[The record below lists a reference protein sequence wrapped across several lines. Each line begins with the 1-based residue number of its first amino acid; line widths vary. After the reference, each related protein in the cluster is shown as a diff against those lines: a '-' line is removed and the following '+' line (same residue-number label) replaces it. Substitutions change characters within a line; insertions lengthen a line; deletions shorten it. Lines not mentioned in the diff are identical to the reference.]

1 MKAQLQFKFK
11 NFQENLAETFIKLLN
26 CKELCD
32 ARLIGEDQ
40 IPIEAHR
47 IVLSAFSSILKGF
60 VKQLGDGEN
69 EIVIQGMDHE
79 DIESLLQFLYLGEV
93 SIAHAGVDKFLRA
106 AKFLGIN
113 QVRDQCKVDIE
124 DLNREFG
131 VHLRRRVIEN
141 DETSGTDKN
150 CTTDNNIVEDQDI
163 GEQEYSVRSSEDC
176 EEDHEKMVKVKQ
188 KEYIE
193 AKIRMNL
200 RTNRTISESLTTQS
214 EDELVDSILK
224 EDFTIGEPDTGF
236 DISKSVL
243 YTHKYF
249 KKISKARAMCL
260 ICLKS
265 SEKKWHF
272 LKIIDSNTSGKKD
285 ND

>member
-1 MKAQLQFKFK
+1 M
-11 NFQENLAETFIKLLN
+11 
-26 CKELCD
+26 
-32 ARLIGEDQ
+32 RLIGEDQ

-176 EEDHEKMVKVKQ
+176 EEDHEKMVEVKR
-188 KEYIE
+188 KKYIE
-193 AKIRMNL
+193 AKIKMNL
-200 RTNRTISESLTTQS
+200 RTTRTISESLTTQS

-224 EDFTIGEPDTGF
+224 EEFTIGEPDPGF
-236 DISKSVL
+236 DINKSLL

-249 KKISKARAMCL
+249 KKISKARAICL

-265 SEKKWHF
+265 SEKKRHF